1 MKRLYIALA
10 ILAAAL
16 SPLAAWDNHSQLSY
30 LALEGESLAATK
42 VKAESLGD
50 FALATQPELADLL
63 SRLEAEAR
71 KDIPL
76 YPARPDALAFEGPYE
91 NADAARAAFM
101 AAIRVNPS
109 VPFAL
114 YVQLQAGATRPARP
128 DLSVAAADPFD
139 NRVPNGPFQSLS
151 PGEEV
156 DALEVVA
163 SASDE
168 PDYGMDI
175 GLFSD
180 NKSPVA
186 STYGF
191 GIQAF
196 GNPALAYGSQAPFH
210 MAFASESGIL
220 KAAAPFTRV
229 ALSDWRFRL
238 YSELSRFAFAE
249 GHAYWGWRFA
259 GWALHYLQ
267 DMAQPYHASV
277 MPGKST
283 MGMLWL
289 YAVQG
294 QKARDDA
301 LVLLSNRHVV
311 VEDYVY
317 GAMAAY
323 DGDAAASPLYSA
335 LKAGGPGLSSRELSA
350 LTWRPGYLYGVVA
363 KRAYAEGRRLDA
375 LLVSSFP
382 AAYVSDP
389 AFDYGVLNA
398 GPKAAYKP
406 WAALHAAAPDKAA
419 ALDAFMARILAEVGV
434 ETRVFIEWL
443 AAK

>member
-1 MKRLYIALA
+1 MKRLCIALA
-10 ILAAAL
+10 ILAASL
-16 SPLAAWDNHSQLSY
+16 YPLAAWDNHTQLSY
-30 LALEGESLAATK
+30 LALEGEDLVAAK

-50 FALATQPELADLL
+50 FALSTQPELADLL
-63 SRLEAEAR
+63 LRLEAEAR

-76 YPARPDALAFEGPYE
+76 YPARPEALAFAGPY
-91 NADAARAAFM
+91 ADAGAARAAFVV
-101 AAIRVNPS
+101 AIRANPA

-114 YVQLQAGATRPARP
+114 YVQLQAGAPRPPRP
-128 DLSVAAADPFD
+128 DLPVTSADIYD
-139 NRVPNGPFQSLS
+139 NRVPNGPFQALA

-156 DALEVVA
+156 AALEVLA

-186 STYGF
+186 AAYGF
-191 GIQAF
+191 GVQAF
-196 GNPALAYGSQAPFH
+196 GNPALPYGSQAPFH
-210 MAFASESGIL
+210 MAFANESGLL
-220 KAAAPFTRV
+220 KAAAPFTKV

-277 MPGKST
+277 MPGKSSL
-283 MGMLWL
+283 GMLWL
-289 YAVQG
+289 YAVQS

-317 GAMAAY
+317 GAEAAY
-323 DGDAAASPLYSA
+323 GRDAAATRLCSA
-335 LKAGGPGLSSRELSA
+335 LRAGDSGLSAKDLAA
-350 LTWRPGYLYGVVA
+350 LAWRPGYLYGVVA
-363 KRAYAEGRRLDA
+363 KRAHDEGRRLDS
-375 LLVSSFP
+375 LLLASFP
-382 AAYVSDP
+382 ATYVADP
-389 AFDYGVLNA
+389 AFDYGVGNA
-398 GPKAAYKP
+398 GPNAAYKP
-406 WAALHAAAPDKAA
+406 WAALHASAPDKAS
-419 ALDAFMARILAEVGV
+419 ALDAFMARILAEVGA
-434 ETRVFIEWL
+434 ETRIYIEWL
-443 AAK
+443 TAR

>member
-1 MKRLYIALA
+1 MKRLTVVFSLLI
-10 ILAAAL
+10 AAL
-16 SPLAAWDNHSQLSY
+16 SPLVAWDNHSQLSY
-30 LALEGESLAATK
+30 LALEGESLVATR

-76 YPARPDALAFEGPYE
+76 YPARPDALAFAGPY
-91 NADAARAAFM
+91 ADAGAARAAFI
-101 AAIRVNPS
+101 AAIRVNPAL
-109 VPFAL
+109 PFAL
-114 YVQLQAGATRPARP
+114 YVQLQAGAARP
-128 DLSVAAADPFD
+128 DRPDLAVTSADIYN
-139 NRVPNGPFQSLS
+139 NRVPNGPFQVLS

-156 DALEVVA
+156 AALEVLA

-186 STYGF
+186 ATYGF
-191 GIQAF
+191 GVQAF
-196 GNPALAYGSQAPFH
+196 GNPALPYGSQAPFH
-210 MAFASESGIL
+210 MAFASESGLL
-220 KAAAPFTRV
+220 KAAAPFTKV
-229 ALSDWRFRL
+229 ALADWRFRL
-238 YSELSRFAFAE
+238 YGELSRFAFAE

-283 MGMLWL
+283 LGMLWL

-317 GAMAAY
+317 GAVAAN
-323 DGDAAASPLYSA
+323 GRDAAAS
-335 LKAGGPGLSSRELSA
+335 GLCSA
-350 LTWRPGYLYGVVA
+350 LTAGGSGLTARDLEALAWRPGYLFGVVA
-363 KRAYAEGRRLDA
+363 KRAHAEGRKLDS

-382 AAYVSDP
+382 ATYVADP
-389 AFDYGVLNA
+389 AFDYGVGNA
-398 GPKAAYKP
+398 GPDAAYKP
-406 WAALHAAAPDKAA
+406 WAALHAASPDQAA
-419 ALDAFMARILAEVGV
+419 ALDAFMARILAEVGA
-434 ETRVFIEWL
+434 ETRIYLAWL
-443 AAK
+443 TAR

>member
-1 MKRLYIALA
+1 MKRLCFSFV
-10 ILAAAL
+10 ILAATL
-16 SPLAAWDNHSQLSY
+16 SPLAAWDNHTQLSY

-42 VKAESLGD
+42 VKAETLGD
-50 FALATQPELADLL
+50 FALAAQPELADLL

-76 YPARPDALAFEGPYE
+76 YPARPEALAFEGPYAT
-91 NADAARAAFM
+91 ADAARTAFI
-101 AAIRVNPS
+101 AAIRVNPA

-114 YVQLQAGATRPARP
+114 YVQLQAGAPRTARP
-128 DLSVAAADPFD
+128 DLAVTAADIYD
-139 NRVPNGPFQSLS
+139 NRVPNGPFQALS

-156 DALEVVA
+156 AALEVVA

-180 NKSPVA
+180 NKGPVA
-186 STYGF
+186 ATYGF

-196 GNPALAYGSQAPFH
+196 GNPALPYGSQAPFH
-210 MAFASESGIL
+210 MAFASESGLL
-220 KAAAPFTRV
+220 KAAAPFTKV

-238 YSELSRFAFAE
+238 YSELSHFAFAE

-311 VEDYVY
+311 VEDYIY
-317 GAMAAY
+317 GAEAAY
-323 DGDAAASPLYSA
+323 GRDATATRLCSA
-335 LKAGGPGLSSRELSA
+335 LKAEDSGLSAKDLSA
-350 LTWRPGYLYGVVA
+350 LAWRPGYLYGVVA
-363 KRAYAEGRRLDA
+363 KRAYAEGRKLDS

-382 AAYVSDP
+382 ARYVADP
-389 AFDYGVLNA
+389 AFDYGVGNV
-398 GPKAAYKP
+398 GPNAAYKP
-406 WAALHAAAPDKAA
+406 WAALHASAPDKAA
-419 ALDAFMARILAEVGV
+419 ALDAFMTRILAEVGA
-434 ETRVFIEWL
+434 ETRIYIEWL